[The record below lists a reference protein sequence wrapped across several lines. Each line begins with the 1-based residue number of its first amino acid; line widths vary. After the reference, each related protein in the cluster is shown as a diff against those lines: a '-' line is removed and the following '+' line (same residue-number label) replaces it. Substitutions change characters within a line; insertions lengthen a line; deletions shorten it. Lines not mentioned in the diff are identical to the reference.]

1 MPTTTTAAHS
11 SSTQFSTAPE
21 VLVAAF
27 RRHGEAAP
35 MEDPQSFRFGPQ
47 NFLLSIGSERRWMN
61 SDEVQSFLDELSFSI
76 PLLQIRQ
83 GHEE

>member
-1 MPTTTTAAHS
+1 MSTTTRPAHS
-11 SSTQFSTAPE
+11 SNPQFSTAPD
-21 VLVAAF
+21 VLLAAF
-27 RRHGEAAP
+27 RRHGETAP

-47 NFLLSIGSERRWMN
+47 NFLLCIGSERRWMN

>member
-1 MPTTTTAAHS
+1 
-11 SSTQFSTAPE
+11 
-21 VLVAAF
+21 
-27 RRHGEAAP
+27 

-47 NFLLSIGSERRWMN
+47 NFLLCIGSERRWMN